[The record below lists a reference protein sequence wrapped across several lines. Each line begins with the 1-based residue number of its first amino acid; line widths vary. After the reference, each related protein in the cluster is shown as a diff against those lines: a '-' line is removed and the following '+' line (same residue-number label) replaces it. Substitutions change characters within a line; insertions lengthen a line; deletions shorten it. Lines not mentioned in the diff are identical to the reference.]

1 MSIIKTNPQYLKRN
15 GTVLSPIISGDDFT
29 TTGKGTF
36 GDLTVGLFHTPYTN
50 TITVSHT
57 SGGDYATIQAALNDN
72 ATANTLFLVYP
83 GTYTDDT
90 IHFTANNQEIRGMG
104 ISPSSVKITTASSNI
119 VDYGDFTRCRI
130 NRMKMEVTAGTTLVH
145 TVTGAAGSCNLVKCH
160 TVMTTSYATAG
171 VQPSCIHSEGA
182 GTVKVSEGTVEYN
195 HSGSNAA
202 IAKALL
208 NCEANDCST
217 TFELANINITCSGA
231 SFVSGL
237 SFGTGATEIYMDRCF
252 YEIEDNGTA
261 IVVGL
266 YVGGAATSEFLY
278 NSVHIKGTGILA
290 VGMYINAA
298 GADVRSMYNH
308 IHVEGATTN
317 NSFFL
322 NNFASTLTSQFDDII
337 AANGINNVGAA
348 TVVQVNSESDGE
360 FNASGSISAYDRD
373 ILRYNFLIS

>member
-1 MSIIKTNPQYLKRN
+1 MSNNTIGSTKHTEQAIQNRSFDAEFDIATREIVGYDGSNLQRIKVNTDGSLVTDTKETTDLEGNGIVSVGVTAVEIPFTGTTQSINIESVMGNSGILYIGKSDVTNLGANALTSLQPGASVQMDFNDTTNALFVVSDTAAQSFIAGCLLIKTNPQYLKRN

-145 TVTGAAGSCNLVKCH
+145 TVTGAAGSCNLVK
-160 TVMTTSYATAG
+160 
-171 VQPSCIHSEGA
+171 
-182 GTVKVSEGTVEYN
+182 
-195 HSGSNAA
+195 
-202 IAKALL
+202 
-208 NCEANDCST
+208 
-217 TFELANINITCSGA
+217 
-231 SFVSGL
+231 
-237 SFGTGATEIYMDRCF
+237 
-252 YEIEDNGTA
+252 
-261 IVVGL
+261 
-266 YVGGAATSEFLY
+266 
-278 NSVHIKGTGILA
+278 
-290 VGMYINAA
+290 
-298 GADVRSMYNH
+298 
-308 IHVEGATTN
+308 
-317 NSFFL
+317 
-322 NNFASTLTSQFDDII
+322 
-337 AANGINNVGAA
+337 
-348 TVVQVNSESDGE
+348 
-360 FNASGSISAYDRD
+360 
-373 ILRYNFLIS
+373 